1 MTHFINNPW
10 NAILFV
16 GCAAGALLFASKI
29 IRHLL
34 EPTVYV
40 SPVKS
45 LLTPAE
51 QRFYET
57 LDFAVDGQ
65 YHILAKVRIADL
77 FELQSRSRSARQ
89 RLFWSIACK
98 HIDFLLVEH
107 GDFRPVAAVELDDST
122 HQRPERRNRDQFLD
136 ELFAQ
141 ANLPLLR
148 FRTERVYLEKD
159 VSLKIRE
166 ALSV

>member
-1 MTHFINNPW
+1 MF
-10 NAILFV
+10 
-16 GCAAGALLFASKI
+16 AGRI
-29 IRHLL
+29 VRHLL

-57 LDFAVDGQ
+57 LDQAVDGQ
-65 YHILAKVRIADL
+65 YHILSKVRIADM
-77 FELQSRSRSARQ
+77 FELQSSSGSARQ

-107 GDFRPVAAVELDDST
+107 QNFRPVAGLELDDNT
-122 HQRPERRNRDQFLD
+122 HQRPDRRNRDQLLD

-141 ANLPLLR
+141 ANIPLLR
-148 FRTERVYLEKD
+148 FRIERAYREKD
-159 VSLKIRE
+159 VLLKIRE
-166 ALSV
+166 ALNV